1 MSCVHNPHHKIES
14 LLRSPGSDVT
24 FGSVPSQRG
33 SRIVSSEAE
42 IPWAPTLTAWKP
54 IGGAILSLDLLNPL
68 SEALRT
74 VMRVD
79 IPQDAVGEV
88 GFYNEGWWGMDVR
101 P

>member
-1 MSCVHNPHHKIES
+1 MPCSENLRYDS
-14 LLRSPGSDVT
+14 LLMILGSDVN
-24 FGSVPSQRG
+24 FGGVANQRG

-42 IPWAPTLTAWKP
+42 IPWTPTLTAWKP
-54 IGGAILSLDLLNPL
+54 IGGAILSLDLLHPL

-79 IPQDAVGEV
+79 IPQNAVGEV

>member
-1 MSCVHNPHHKIES
+1 MFS
-14 LLRSPGSDVT
+14 GSDVT
-24 FGSVPSQRG
+24 FGRVPNQRG
-33 SRIVSSEAE
+33 ARIVSSEAE

-54 IGGAILSLDLLNPL
+54 IGGAILSLDLMNPL

-74 VMRVD
+74 VMRID

>member
-1 MSCVHNPHHKIES
+1 MF
-14 LLRSPGSDVT
+14 LGSDVT
-24 FGSVPSQRG
+24 FGRVSNQRG
-33 SRIVSSEAE
+33 ARIVSSEAE
-42 IPWAPTLTAWKP
+42 IPWAPTLTAWGP
-54 IGGAILSLDLLNPL
+54 IGGAILSLDLVNPL